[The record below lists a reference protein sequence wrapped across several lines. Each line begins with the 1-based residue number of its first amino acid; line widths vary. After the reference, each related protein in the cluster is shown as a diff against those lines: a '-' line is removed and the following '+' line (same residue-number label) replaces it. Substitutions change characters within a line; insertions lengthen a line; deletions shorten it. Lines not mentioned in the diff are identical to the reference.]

1 MKINNRLKLV
11 GDYVDKGSIP
21 LDIGCDHAKL
31 SIYLLKEKNFPFV
44 YASDNKIGP
53 LNQARENVNYYNLA
67 DKIELIKADGLNSLN
82 DKIDTITVT
91 GMGGLTINKM
101 FLENK
106 NKLTNIKTIILSPNN
121 FIKEVRETINKLG
134 YYLKDE
140 ELVEESNKLYHI
152 LVFSKGNKIYSDKEL
167 YLGPI
172 LMTKNK
178 EIIKKYYRNELSNI
192 NNLLLNNKISIEKKR
207 KIYKSKE
214 MFRRCLLNFSFA
226 IK

>member
-11 GDYVDKGSIP
+11 GDYVDKGSVP

-53 LNQARENVNYYNLA
+53 LNQAKENVNYYNLA
-67 DKIELIKADGLNSLN
+67 DKIELIKTEGLNSLN
-82 DKIDTITVT
+82 DKIDTITIT

-152 LVFSKGNKIYSDKEL
+152 LVFSKGNKTYSDKEL

-178 EIIKKYYRNELSNI
+178 EIIKKYYRNELSNL
-192 NNLLLNNKISIEKKR
+192 NNLLLNNKIPKEKKEELK
-207 KIYKSKE
+207 KIKKYLE
-214 MFRRCLLNFSFA
+214 DAC
-226 IK
+226 

>member
-31 SIYLLKEKNFPFV
+31 SIYLLKERNFPFV

-192 NNLLLNNKISIEKKR
+192 NNLLLNNKISIEKKEKFI
-207 KIYKSKE
+207 KIKK
-214 MFRRCLLNFSFA
+214 CLEDVC
-226 IK
+226 

>member
-31 SIYLLKEKNFPFV
+31 SIYLLKEKSFPFV
-44 YASDNKIGP
+44 YASDNKLGP
-53 LNQARENVNYYNLA
+53 LNQAKENVNYYNLA
-67 DKIELIKADGLNSLN
+67 DRIELIKAEGLNSLN

-101 FLENK
+101 FLENR
-106 NKLTNIKTIILSPNN
+106 NKLTNIKNIILSPNN
-121 FIKEVRETINKLG
+121 FIKEVRATITSLG

-140 ELVEESNKLYHI
+140 ELVEESDKLYHV
-152 LVFSKGNKIYSDKEL
+152 LVFSKGNRIYSDEEL

-192 NNLLLNNKISIEKKR
+192 NNLLLNNKIPKEKKEELR
-207 KIYKSKE
+207 KIKKYLE
-214 MFRRCLLNFSFA
+214 DAC
-226 IK
+226 

>member
-53 LNQARENVNYYNLA
+53 INQARENVNYYNLA

-82 DKIDTITVT
+82 DKIDTITIT

-140 ELVEESNKLYHI
+140 KLVEESDKLYHI
-152 LVFSKGNKIYSDKEL
+152 LVFSKGNKVYSDKEL

-172 LMTKNK
+172 LMAKNK

-192 NNLLLNNKISIEKKR
+192 NNLLLNNKISIEKKEKLI
-207 KIYKSKE
+207 KIKKYLE
-214 MFRRCLLNFSFA
+214 DVC
-226 IK
+226 

>member
-91 GMGGLTINKM
+91 GMGGLTINKI

-192 NNLLLNNKISIEKKR
+192 NNLLLNNKISIEKKEKFI
-207 KIYKSKE
+207 KIKK
-214 MFRRCLLNFSFA
+214 CLEDVC
-226 IK
+226 

>member
-1 MKINNRLKLV
+1 MKINDRLKLV

-53 LNQARENVNYYNLA
+53 LNQAKENVNYYNLA

-152 LVFSKGNKIYSDKEL
+152 LVISKGNKTFSDKEL

-172 LMTKNK
+172 LMTKNN
-178 EIIKKYYRNELSNI
+178 EIIKKFYKSELTNI
-192 NNLLLNNKISIEKKR
+192 NNLLLNNKISIDKKEKLIRIKE
-207 KIYKSKE
+207 YLKS
-214 MFRRCLLNFSFA
+214 LNENNY
-226 IK
+226 

>member
-53 LNQARENVNYYNLA
+53 LNQAKENVNYYNLA

-140 ELVEESNKLYHI
+140 ELVEESDKLYYI
-152 LVFSKGNKIYSDKEL
+152 LVFSKGNKTYSDKEL

-178 EIIKKYYRNELSNI
+178 ELIKKYYRNELSNI
-192 NNLLLNNKISIEKKR
+192 NKVLLNIKVPKAKQEKLEKF
-207 KIYKSKE
+207 KKYLE
-214 MFRRCLLNFSFA
+214 EVY
-226 IK
+226 

>member
-11 GDYVDKGSIP
+11 GDYVDKGSVP

-152 LVFSKGNKIYSDKEL
+152 LVFSKGNKTYSDKEL

-192 NNLLLNNKISIEKKR
+192 NRVLLNIKVPKAKQEKLEKF
-207 KIYKSKE
+207 KKYLE
-214 MFRRCLLNFSFA
+214 EVY
-226 IK
+226 

>member
-31 SIYLLKEKNFPFV
+31 SIYLLKERNFPFV

-91 GMGGLTINKM
+91 GIGGLTINKM
-101 FLENK
+101 FLENR

-192 NNLLLNNKISIEKKR
+192 NNLLLNNKISIEKKE
-207 KIYKSKE
+207 K
-214 MFRRCLLNFSFA
+214 L
-226 IK
+226 IKVKKYLEDVC

>member
-1 MKINNRLKLV
+1 MKINNRLRLV
-11 GDYVDKGSIP
+11 GDYVDKGSVP

-140 ELVEESNKLYHI
+140 EVVEESDKLYHI
-152 LVFSKGNKIYSDKEL
+152 LVFSKGNKTYSDKEL

-178 EIIKKYYRNELSNI
+178 KIIKKYYRNEQINL
-192 NNLLLNNKISIEKKR
+192 NNLLLNSKIPKEKKEEFR
-207 KIYKSKE
+207 KIKKYLE
-214 MFRRCLLNFSFA
+214 DAC
-226 IK
+226 

>member
-11 GDYVDKGSIP
+11 GDYVDKGSVP

-152 LVFSKGNKIYSDKEL
+152 LVFSKGNKTYSDKEL

-172 LMTKNK
+172 LMTKSK
-178 EIIKKYYRNELSNI
+178 EIIKKYYRNELSNL
-192 NNLLLNNKISIEKKR
+192 NNLLLNNKIPKEKKEELK
-207 KIYKSKE
+207 KIKKYLE
-214 MFRRCLLNFSFA
+214 DAC
-226 IK
+226 

>member
-192 NNLLLNNKISIEKKR
+192 NNLLLNNKVSIEKKEKFI
-207 KIYKSKE
+207 KIKK
-214 MFRRCLLNFSFA
+214 CLEDVC
-226 IK
+226 

>member
-53 LNQARENVNYYNLA
+53 LNQARENINYYNLA
-67 DKIELIKADGLNSLN
+67 DKIELIKAEGLNSLN

-91 GMGGLTINKM
+91 GMGGLTISKM

-152 LVFSKGNKIYSDKEL
+152 LVFSKGNKTYSDKEL
-167 YLGPI
+167 YLGPV
-172 LMTKNK
+172 LMTKSK

-192 NNLLLNNKISIEKKR
+192 NKILLNIKVPKEKQEKLE
-207 KIYKSKE
+207 KFKKYLE
-214 MFRRCLLNFSFA
+214 EVY
-226 IK
+226 

>member
-140 ELVEESNKLYHI
+140 ELVEESNKIYHI
-152 LVFSKGNKIYSDKEL
+152 LVFSKGNKTYSDKEL

-192 NNLLLNNKISIEKKR
+192 NRVLLNNKVPKAKQEKLEKF
-207 KIYKSKE
+207 KKYLE
-214 MFRRCLLNFSFA
+214 EVY
-226 IK
+226 

>member
-31 SIYLLKEKNFPFV
+31 SIYLLKERNFPFV

-91 GMGGLTINKM
+91 GIGGLTINKM
-101 FLENK
+101 FLENR

-121 FIKEVRETINKLG
+121 FIKEVRETINELG

-152 LVFSKGNKIYSDKEL
+152 LVFSKGNKTYSDKEL

-192 NNLLLNNKISIEKKR
+192 NNLLLNNKISIEKKEKFI
-207 KIYKSKE
+207 KIKK
-214 MFRRCLLNFSFA
+214 CLEDVC
-226 IK
+226 

>member
-67 DKIELIKADGLNSLN
+67 DRIELIKADGLNSLN
-82 DKIDTITVT
+82 DKIDTITIT

-106 NKLTNIKTIILSPNN
+106 NKLTDIKTIILSPNN

-140 ELVEESNKLYHI
+140 ELVEESDKLYHI
-152 LVFSKGNKIYSDKEL
+152 LVFSKGNKVYSDKEL

-172 LMTKNK
+172 LMAKNK

-192 NNLLLNNKISIEKKR
+192 NNLLLNNKISIEKKEKLI
-207 KIYKSKE
+207 KIKKYLE
-214 MFRRCLLNFSFA
+214 DVC
-226 IK
+226 

>member
-53 LNQARENVNYYNLA
+53 LNQAKENVNYYNLA
-67 DKIELIKADGLNSLN
+67 DRIELIKADGLNSLN
-82 DKIDTITVT
+82 DKIDTITIT

-121 FIKEVRETINKLG
+121 SIKEVRETINKLG

-152 LVFSKGNKIYSDKEL
+152 LVFSKENKTYSDKEL

-178 EIIKKYYRNELSNI
+178 EIIKKYYRNELSNL
-192 NNLLLNNKISIEKKR
+192 NNLLLNNEIPKEKKEELK
-207 KIYKSKE
+207 KIKKYLE
-214 MFRRCLLNFSFA
+214 DAC
-226 IK
+226 

>member
-31 SIYLLKEKNFPFV
+31 SIYLLKERNFPFV
-44 YASDNKIGP
+44 YASDNKSGP
-53 LNQARENVNYYNLA
+53 LNQAKENVDYYNLA
-67 DKIELIKADGLNSLN
+67 DRIELIKAEGLNSLN

-101 FLENK
+101 FLENRD
-106 NKLTNIKTIILSPNN
+106 KLTNIKTIILSPNN
-121 FIKEVRETINKLG
+121 FIKEVRETITSLG

-140 ELVEESNKLYHI
+140 ELVEESDKLCHV
-152 LVFSKGNKIYSDKEL
+152 LVFSKGNRIYSDEEL
-167 YLGPI
+167 YLGPV

-192 NNLLLNNKISIEKKR
+192 NNLLLNNNIPKEKKEEL
-207 KIYKSKE
+207 KKLKKHLE
-214 MFRRCLLNFSFA
+214 GAC
-226 IK
+226 

>member
-67 DKIELIKADGLNSLN
+67 DKIELIKAEGLNSLN

-192 NNLLLNNKISIEKKR
+192 NNLLLNNKISIEKKEKFI
-207 KIYKSKE
+207 KIKK
-214 MFRRCLLNFSFA
+214 CLEDVC
-226 IK
+226 

>member
-11 GDYVDKGSIP
+11 GDYVDKGSVP

-67 DKIELIKADGLNSLN
+67 DKIELIKAEGLNSLN

-152 LVFSKGNKIYSDKEL
+152 LVFSKGNKTYSDKEL

-192 NNLLLNNKISIEKKR
+192 NNLLLNNKISIEKKEKFI
-207 KIYKSKE
+207 KIKK
-214 MFRRCLLNFSFA
+214 CLEDVC
-226 IK
+226 

>member
-11 GDYVDKGSIP
+11 GDYVDKGSVP

-53 LNQARENVNYYNLA
+53 LNQARENVDYYNLA

-82 DKIDTITVT
+82 DKIDTITIT

-121 FIKEVRETINKLG
+121 LIKEVRETINKLG

-140 ELVEESNKLYHI
+140 ELVEESDKLYHI
-152 LVFSKGNKIYSDKEL
+152 LVFSKGNKVYSDKEL

-172 LMTKNK
+172 LMAKNK

-192 NNLLLNNKISIEKKR
+192 NNLLLNNKISIEKKEKLI
-207 KIYKSKE
+207 KIKKYLE
-214 MFRRCLLNFSFA
+214 DVC
-226 IK
+226 

>member
-31 SIYLLKEKNFPFV
+31 SIYLLKERNFPFV

-91 GMGGLTINKM
+91 GIGGLTINKM

-152 LVFSKGNKIYSDKEL
+152 LVFSKGNKTYSDKEL

-192 NNLLLNNKISIEKKR
+192 NNLLLNNKISIEKKEKFI
-207 KIYKSKE
+207 KIKK
-214 MFRRCLLNFSFA
+214 CLEDVC
-226 IK
+226 

>member
-11 GDYVDKGSIP
+11 GDYVDKGSVP

-82 DKIDTITVT
+82 DKIDTITIT

-140 ELVEESNKLYHI
+140 KLVEESDKLYHI
-152 LVFSKGNKIYSDKEL
+152 LVFSKGNKVYSDKEL

-172 LMTKNK
+172 LMAKNK

-192 NNLLLNNKISIEKKR
+192 NNLLLNNSIPKERQEELR
-207 KIYKSKE
+207 KIRKYLE
-214 MFRRCLLNFSFA
+214 DAC
-226 IK
+226 

>member
-11 GDYVDKGSIP
+11 GDYVDKGSVP

-82 DKIDTITVT
+82 DKIDTITIT

-152 LVFSKGNKIYSDKEL
+152 LVFSKGNKTYSDKEL

-172 LMTKNK
+172 LMTKNN
-178 EIIKKYYRNELSNI
+178 EIIKKFYKSELTNI
-192 NNLLLNNKISIEKKR
+192 NNLLLNNKISIDKKEKFIRIKE
-207 KIYKSKE
+207 YLKS
-214 MFRRCLLNFSFA
+214 LNENNY
-226 IK
+226 

>member
-1 MKINNRLKLV
+1 MKINDRLKLV

-53 LNQARENVNYYNLA
+53 LNQAKENVNYYNLA

-121 FIKEVRETINKLG
+121 FIKEVRETI
-134 YYLKDE
+134 
-140 ELVEESNKLYHI
+140 
-152 LVFSKGNKIYSDKEL
+152 KI
-167 YLGPI
+167 G
-172 LMTKNK
+172 
-178 EIIKKYYRNELSNI
+178 R
-192 NNLLLNNKISIEKKR
+192 
-207 KIYKSKE
+207 
-214 MFRRCLLNFSFA
+214 A
-226 IK
+226 HV

>member
-1 MKINNRLKLV
+1 MKINDRLKLV

-82 DKIDTITVT
+82 DKIDTITIT

-106 NKLTNIKTIILSPNN
+106 KKLTNIKTIILSPNN

-192 NNLLLNNKISIEKKR
+192 NNLLLNNKISIEKKE
-207 KIYKSKE
+207 KFIKVKK
-214 MFRRCLLNFSFA
+214 CLEDVC
-226 IK
+226 

>member
-11 GDYVDKGSIP
+11 GDYVDKGTIP

-31 SIYLLKEKNFPFV
+31 SIYLLKERNFPFV
-44 YASDNKIGP
+44 YASDNKSGP
-53 LNQARENVNYYNLA
+53 LNQAKENVDYYNLA
-67 DKIELIKADGLNSLN
+67 DRIELIKAEGLNSLN

-101 FLENK
+101 FLENRD
-106 NKLTNIKTIILSPNN
+106 KLTNIKTIILSPNN
-121 FIKEVRETINKLG
+121 FIKEVRETITSLG

-140 ELVEESNKLYHI
+140 ELVEESDKLYHV
-152 LVFSKGNKIYSDKEL
+152 LVFSKGNRIYSDEEL

-192 NNLLLNNKISIEKKR
+192 NNLLLNNNIPKEKKEEL
-207 KIYKSKE
+207 KKLKKHLE
-214 MFRRCLLNFSFA
+214 DAC
-226 IK
+226 

>member
-1 MKINNRLKLV
+1 MKINDRLKLV

-31 SIYLLKEKNFPFV
+31 SIYVLKEKNFPFV

-67 DKIELIKADGLNSLN
+67 DKIELIKAEGLNSLN
-82 DKIDTITVT
+82 DKIDTITIT

-152 LVFSKGNKIYSDKEL
+152 LVFSKGNKTYSDKEL

-172 LMTKNK
+172 LMTKNN
-178 EIIKKYYRNELSNI
+178 EIIKKFYKSELTNI
-192 NNLLLNNKISIEKKR
+192 NNLLLNNKISIEKKEKFI
-207 KIYKSKE
+207 KIKK
-214 MFRRCLLNFSFA
+214 CLEDVC
-226 IK
+226 

>member
-1 MKINNRLKLV
+1 MKINDRLKLV

-121 FIKEVRETINKLG
+121 FIKEVRETINMLG

-152 LVFSKGNKIYSDKEL
+152 LVFSKGNKTYSDKEL

-172 LMTKNK
+172 LMTKNN
-178 EIIKKYYRNELSNI
+178 EIIKKFYKSELTNI
-192 NNLLLNNKISIEKKR
+192 NNLLLNNKISIDKKEKLIRIKE
-207 KIYKSKE
+207 YLKS
-214 MFRRCLLNFSFA
+214 LNENNY
-226 IK
+226 

>member
-53 LNQARENVNYYNLA
+53 LNQAKENVNYYNLA

-152 LVFSKGNKIYSDKEL
+152 LVFSKGNRAYSDKEL

-178 EIIKKYYRNELSNI
+178 EIIKRYYRNELSNI
-192 NNLLLNNKISIEKKR
+192 NRALLNIKVPKAKQEKLEKF
-207 KIYKSKE
+207 KKYLE
-214 MFRRCLLNFSFA
+214 EVY
-226 IK
+226 

>member
-11 GDYVDKGSIP
+11 GDYVDKGSVP

-53 LNQARENVNYYNLA
+53 INQARENVNYYNLA

-82 DKIDTITVT
+82 DKIDTITIT

-121 FIKEVRETINKLG
+121 FIKEIRETINKLG

-140 ELVEESNKLYHI
+140 ELVEESDKLYHI
-152 LVFSKGNKIYSDKEL
+152 LVFSKGNKTYSDKEL

-192 NNLLLNNKISIEKKR
+192 NKVLLNIKVPKAKQEKLEKF
-207 KIYKSKE
+207 KKYLE
-214 MFRRCLLNFSFA
+214 EVY
-226 IK
+226 

>member
-192 NNLLLNNKISIEKKR
+192 NNLLLNNKISIEKKEKFI
-207 KIYKSKE
+207 KIKK
-214 MFRRCLLNFSFA
+214 CLEGVC
-226 IK
+226 

>member
-1 MKINNRLKLV
+1 MKINDRLKLV

-53 LNQARENVNYYNLA
+53 LNQAKENVNYYNLA

-152 LVFSKGNKIYSDKEL
+152 LVFSKGNKTYSDKEL

-172 LMTKNK
+172 LMTKNN
-178 EIIKKYYRNELSNI
+178 EIIKKFYKSELTNI
-192 NNLLLNNKISIEKKR
+192 NNLLLNNKISIDKKEKFLRIKE
-207 KIYKSKE
+207 YLKS
-214 MFRRCLLNFSFA
+214 LNENNY
-226 IK
+226 

>member
-11 GDYVDKGSIP
+11 GDYVDKGSVP

-44 YASDNKIGP
+44 YASDNKPGP
-53 LNQARENVNYYNLA
+53 LNQAKENVNYYNLA
-67 DKIELIKADGLNSLN
+67 DRIELIKADGLNSLN
-82 DKIDTITVT
+82 DKIDTITIT

-152 LVFSKGNKIYSDKEL
+152 LVFSKGNKTYSDKEL

-178 EIIKKYYRNELSNI
+178 ETIKKYYRNELSNI
-192 NNLLLNNKISIEKKR
+192 NKVLLNIKVPKAKQEKLEKF
-207 KIYKSKE
+207 KKYLE
-214 MFRRCLLNFSFA
+214 EVY
-226 IK
+226 

>member
-21 LDIGCDHAKL
+21 LDIGCDHTKL
-31 SIYLLKEKNFPFV
+31 SIYLLKERNFPFV

-91 GMGGLTINKM
+91 GIGGLTINKM

-152 LVFSKGNKIYSDKEL
+152 LVFSKGNKTYSDKEL

-192 NNLLLNNKISIEKKR
+192 NNLLLNNKISIEKKEKFI
-207 KIYKSKE
+207 KIKK
-214 MFRRCLLNFSFA
+214 CLEDVC
-226 IK
+226 

>member
-1 MKINNRLKLV
+1 MKINDRLKLV

-192 NNLLLNNKISIEKKR
+192 NNLLLNNKISIEKKEKFI
-207 KIYKSKE
+207 KIKK
-214 MFRRCLLNFSFA
+214 CLEDVC
-226 IK
+226 